1 MAWSHSEKNVGLPL
15 SRIAIR
21 HVRKSGHQA
30 DTFKLQKLF
39 RPPLAILT
47 GPCPIHQAHCDG
59 QLMVVQ
65 CITRDHNV
73 SNFYKEAPVKKI
85 TIFAMAFLFV
95 FVGIQRVAQADEMKA
110 AVEDMKGK
118 ANAKAQK
125 GKGEAKA
132 QMEEAKGNDMKG
144 TMERAKGNTKAA
156 GERIKGEAKELKA
169 KTE

>member
-1 MAWSHSEKNVGLPL
+1 
-15 SRIAIR
+15 
-21 HVRKSGHQA
+21 
-30 DTFKLQKLF
+30 
-39 RPPLAILT
+39 
-47 GPCPIHQAHCDG
+47 
-59 QLMVVQ
+59 MVVHR
-65 CITRDHNV
+65 ITEDRNA
-73 SNFYKEAPVKKI
+73 SNFYREVPVRKI
-85 TIFAMAFLFV
+85 TMVVMAFLFV
-95 FVGIQRVAQADEMKA
+95 FVGIQSVAQADDTKA